1 MAYIYKITND
11 INNKIYIGKTEFSVE
26 KRWKEHC
33 RDSQKE
39 NKQNRPLYRAMK
51 KYGLNH
57 FHIEVI
63 EKTDRGE
70 EREKYWIEYYG
81 SFKKGYNATLGGDG
95 KPYIDRELVIQNYK
109 QLHSL
114 VKVAELMNIS
124 TDSVSAILKMNDIP
138 VRSGTEVMKE
148 QYGKVVSAYTKQN
161 EFVKSFSSYSD
172 AAQWLIDN
180 NLTGCKKT
188 TIRTHI
194 SEVVRGKRKSAAGFI
209 WK

>member
-51 KYGLNH
+51 KYGLSH
-57 FHIEVI
+57 FHIETI

-138 VRSGTEVMKE
+138 VKSGTEVMKE

-194 SEVVRGKRKSAAGFI
+194 SEVVRGKRKSAAGFV

>member
-1 MAYIYKITND
+1 MTYIYKITND

-39 NKQNRPLYRAMK
+39 NNQNRPLYKAMQ
-51 KYGLNH
+51 KYGLSH
-57 FHIEVI
+57 FHIETI
-63 EKTDRGE
+63 EKTDNGE
-70 EREKYWIEYYG
+70 ERERYWIEYYS

-109 QLHSL
+109 QLRSL

-138 VRSGTEVMKE
+138 VISGAEVMKE
-148 QYGKVVSAYTKQN
+148 QYGKTVSAYDKQN
-161 EFVKSFSSYSD
+161 IFVKSFSSFNE

-180 NLTGCKKT
+180 GLTGCKKS

-194 SEVVRGKRKSAAGFI
+194 SEVVKGKRKSAAGFI